1 MTSQRE
7 TWLRMPSLRLAI
19 RAGRVEDL
27 LIGDGGNGGNG
38 GTGKSPGGGGA
49 GGTGG
54 VLLSLDGIKGL
65 P

>member
-38 GTGKSPGGGGA
+38 GTGKSPGGGGP
-49 GGTGG
+49 GG
-54 VLLSLDGIKGL
+54 LLLGLDGIKGL

>member
-27 LIGDGGNGGNG
+27 LIGDGGNGG
-38 GTGKSPGGGGA
+38 TGKSPGSGGP

-54 VLLSLDGIKGL
+54 VLLGLDGIKGL